1 MSGPR
6 KAATALLLAI
16 LCFAF
21 AAPEV
26 ISHPYDAQYRD
37 HAGEPPSRAFPLGT
51 DELGRDRLARL
62 AFATRLSVTLACA
75 AAALSVAMGLA
86 AAALSLSVLNK
97 PVAAATTIC
106 LSLPWMFVFIILRG
120 MLPLN
125 TSPAVSIALT
135 FGVMGVAGWAL
146 PARVF
151 AACLA
156 RCREAAWMMQA
167 RACGM
172 GEWRIRT
179 KHLWPHVRAVAWA
192 QFRAL
197 VPAYILAE
205 AGLGLLGLGVAE
217 PATSL
222 GNLIAELQRAGS
234 IAAAP
239 YVLAPL
245 AVLALITTSVE
256 LLRGRGEAAA

>member
-1 MSGPR
+1 
-6 KAATALLLAI
+6 
-16 LCFAF
+16 
-21 AAPEV
+21 
-26 ISHPYDAQYRD
+26 
-37 HAGEPPSRAFPLGT
+37 
-51 DELGRDRLARL
+51 
-62 AFATRLSVTLACA
+62 
-75 AAALSVAMGLA
+75 
-86 AAALSLSVLNK
+86 
-97 PVAAATTIC
+97 
-106 LSLPWMFVFIILRG
+106 MFVFIILRG
-120 MLPLN
+120 TLPLN
-125 TSPAVSIALT
+125 TSPAISIALT
-135 FGVMGVAGWAL
+135 FGVMGIAGWAL

-156 RCREAAWMMQA
+156 QCREAAWMMQA

-172 GEWRIRT
+172 AEWRIRT

-222 GNLIAELQRAGS
+222 GNLIAELQHAGS

-239 YVLAPL
+239 SVLAPL
-245 AVLALITTSVE
+245 AVLAAITTSIE
-256 LLRGRGEAAA
+256 LLRDRGERAA